1 MIPAE
6 IIRAKR
12 DGRQLSNEQ
21 IASFIDGFARSAMP
35 DYQMAAFA
43 MAVFFQ
49 GMTRAETTSLTRHM
63 LASGQQLKWNDRSVR
78 PVVDKHST
86 GGIGDKVSLV
96 LAPLLACCGV
106 RVPMISGRGL
116 GTTGGTLDK
125 LESIP
130 GFRTDLTIPEIE
142 SQVENIGCAITGA
155 TDDIV
160 PADRRLYALRDVTA
174 TVESVPLITASIL
187 SKKLAESLDS
197 LVLDVKVGSGSFM
210 QTPEAAAELAQSLVD
225 VGHALGL
232 NTTAVLTNMDQ
243 PLGQMIGNANEVLE
257 SIECLQGRGPNDLRE
272 LAIHL
277 SAIAIKTL
285 QPDEVNARRL
295 LADKLD
301 NGEAYDRFK
310 QLIAAQGGD
319 LSQLAQLAE
328 PHDIVAD
335 RNGIVE
341 SINGQTLGNVIIEL
355 GGGRKVA
362 ADKID
367 HQVGIEMLARVGD
380 RVSAGQPLARVF
392 ADNAASNQV
401 CPLLRRAIVIGD
413 RAVIP
418 PKLVID
424 RLDSGAENGKS

>member
-187 SKKLAESLDS
+187 SKKLAESLD
-197 LVLDVKVGSGSFM
+197 
-210 QTPEAAAELAQSLVD
+210 
-225 VGHALGL
+225 
-232 NTTAVLTNMDQ
+232 
-243 PLGQMIGNANEVLE
+243 
-257 SIECLQGRGPNDLRE
+257 
-272 LAIHL
+272 
-277 SAIAIKTL
+277 
-285 QPDEVNARRL
+285 
-295 LADKLD
+295 
-301 NGEAYDRFK
+301 
-310 QLIAAQGGD
+310 
-319 LSQLAQLAE
+319 
-328 PHDIVAD
+328 
-335 RNGIVE
+335 
-341 SINGQTLGNVIIEL
+341 
-355 GGGRKVA
+355 
-362 ADKID
+362 
-367 HQVGIEMLARVGD
+367 
-380 RVSAGQPLARVF
+380 
-392 ADNAASNQV
+392 
-401 CPLLRRAIVIGD
+401 
-413 RAVIP
+413 
-418 PKLVID
+418 
-424 RLDSGAENGKS
+424 